1 MSLKGS
7 GNGSTNRLFKDSGY
21 YHGDSQSHSTSIDDD
36 VTSLSL
42 SASSLMSGA
51 SGVSSFISR
60 LCLSIMSYIIDQ

>member
-7 GNGSTNRLFKDSGY
+7 GNGSTDRLFKDSGY

>member
-7 GNGSTNRLFKDSGY
+7 GNGSTDRLFKDSGY
-21 YHGDSQSHSTSIDDD
+21 YHGDSQSHSTSVDDD
-36 VTSLSL
+36 VSSLSL

-60 LCLSIMSYIIDQ
+60 LCLSIKSYIIDQ